1 MRIKKHKGLWTIL
14 LCATAWIGLT
24 ACIPRPL
31 PDPAF
36 CEAQVAY
43 TKDGTVDTSAYQVS
57 RACLRW
63 MNARLDA
70 CNKN

>member
-1 MRIKKHKGLWTIL
+1 MIL
-14 LCATAWIGLT
+14 CYGIAWIGLIGCT
-24 ACIPRPL
+24 RPI

-36 CEAQVAY
+36 CEAKTAY
-43 TKDGTVDTSAYQVS
+43 AESGVVDATAYQVS

-70 CNKN
+70 CHKE